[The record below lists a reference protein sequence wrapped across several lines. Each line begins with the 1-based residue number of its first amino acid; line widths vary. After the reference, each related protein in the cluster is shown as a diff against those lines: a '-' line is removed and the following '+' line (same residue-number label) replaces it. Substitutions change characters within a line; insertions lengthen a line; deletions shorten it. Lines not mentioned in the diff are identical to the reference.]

1 MENGK
6 QATDQT
12 ALTIMKALTEATNC
26 AFRAKKV
33 EEHDKE
39 KNSGASRPL
48 PHFLFFSAPLIMHVF
63 YEVNGGNLRQFFS
76 HFIRIERLPKRRSR

>member
-1 MENGK
+1 VENGK

-12 ALTIMKALTEATNC
+12 VLTIMKALTEATSC

-48 PHFLFFSAPLIMHVF
+48 PTLSNFSGVTDF
-63 YEVNGGNLRQFFS
+63 ECVLRS
-76 HFIRIERLPKRRSR
+76 EWW